1 MGRGARGCDSVRC
14 MDAAE
19 WVTQPFG
26 GDAIEWAALVLRI
39 AVGVIFID
47 AGLGKFRRGIGG
59 FSGWLESLGIPMA
72 RVAGPGVA
80 TLELVGGAMIFLG
93 LMTSWI
99 AIPLALNMV
108 VATWVNK
115 FKEGAPFQGSS
126 EQQGYELDILL
137 GLACVALVLSGS
149 GALSLDRLIG

>member
-1 MGRGARGCDSVRC
+1 

-19 WVTQPFG
+19 WLTQPFG
-26 GDAIEWAALVLRI
+26 QDAIDWAALVLRI

-59 FSGWLESLGIPMA
+59 FSGWLQSLGIPMS

-80 TLELVGGAMIFLG
+80 ALELAGGAMILLG

-99 AIPLALNMV
+99 AIPLALNMA

-126 EQQGYELDILL
+126 DRQGYELDILL

-149 GALSLDRLIG
+149 GDISIDGLIR

>member
-1 MGRGARGCDSVRC
+1 

-149 GALSLDRLIG
+149 GALSLDRLIN

>member
-1 MGRGARGCDSVRC
+1 

-19 WVTQPFG
+19 WLTQPFG
-26 GDAIEWAALVLRI
+26 SEVLEWGAIPLRI
-39 AVGVIFID
+39 ALGIIFID

-59 FSGWLESLGIPMA
+59 FSGWLESLGVPLP
-72 RVAGPGVA
+72 RLAGPGVA
-80 TLELVGGAMIFLG
+80 TLELSGGAMLIVG
-93 LMTSWI
+93 LLVPWI

-126 EQQGYELDILL
+126 DQQGYELDVLMVF
-137 GLACVALVLSGS
+137 ACVALVLL
-149 GALSLDRLIG
+149 GAGPVSLDSVIN

>member
-1 MGRGARGCDSVRC
+1 

>member
-1 MGRGARGCDSVRC
+1 

-19 WVTQPFG
+19 WLTQPFG
-26 GDAIEWAALVLRI
+26 KDAVDWAALVLRI

-59 FSGWLESLGIPMA
+59 FSGWLQSLGIPMA

-80 TLELVGGAMIFLG
+80 ALELVGGAMIFLG
-93 LMTSWI
+93 LLTSWV
-99 AIPLALNMV
+99 AIPLALNMA

-149 GALSLDRLIG
+149 GALSIDGLID

>member
-1 MGRGARGCDSVRC
+1 

-26 GDAIEWAALVLRI
+26 EDAIEWAALVLRI

-59 FSGWLESLGIPMA
+59 FSGWLESLGIPLA

-80 TLELVGGAMIFLG
+80 ALELVGGAMILLG
-93 LMTSWI
+93 LMTSWV
-99 AIPLALNMV
+99 AIPLALNMA

-115 FKEGAPFQGSS
+115 VKEGAPFQGSS
-126 EQQGYELDILL
+126 DQQGYELDILL

-149 GALSLDRLIG
+149 GALSLDRLID